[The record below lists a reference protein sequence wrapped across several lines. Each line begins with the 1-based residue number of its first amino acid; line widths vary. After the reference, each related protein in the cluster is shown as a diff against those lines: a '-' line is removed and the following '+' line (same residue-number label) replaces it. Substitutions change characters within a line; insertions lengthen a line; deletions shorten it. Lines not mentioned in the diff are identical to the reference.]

1 VINYL
6 IEKESSQSTV
16 SDELNNRV
24 EDLLKEMEEKP
35 NVNKKKKLGTIDY
48 AKEILEMLDEV

>member
-1 VINYL
+1 MINYL

-24 EDLLKEMEEKP
+24 EDLLKEMEDKS